1 MIIRGIKQL
10 LKKIKTKL
18 PDKRNFI
25 FNFIKKNSVC
35 CEIGVWKGEFSE
47 LILKKNNPTKLYLVD
62 PWKDFGE
69 NYFDKKHVKYRQEN
83 QNQRYN
89 LVNKKFKKN
98 ILKKQV
104 EILKMTSQEAFSE
117 LENIKFDFIY
127 VDGSHEYDD
136 IIHDSENT
144 FNCLNKNGI
153 IIFDDF
159 LWGENK
165 PLNKTI
171 TSGLL
176 KFITENNESLKIIY
190 CNYQLMI
197 QKIN

>member
-1 MIIRGIKQL
+1 MIIKGIKQL
-10 LKKIKTKL
+10 FKKIKTKL

-127 VDGSHEYDD
+127 VDGNHQYDFVKYD
-136 IIHDSENT
+136 IDNY
-144 FNCLNKNGI
+144 FK
-153 IIFDDF
+153 
-159 LWGENK
+159 
-165 PLNKTI
+165 
-171 TSGLL
+171 LL
-176 KFITENNESLKIIY
+176 NESGYLIGDDYRIDAVQKAV
-190 CNYQLMI
+190 NDFI
-197 QKIN
+197 QTYKPKNFFVKNDQFILQKN

>member
-1 MIIRGIKQL
+1 MIIKGIKQL
-10 LKKIKTKL
+10 FKKIKTKL

-47 LILKKNNPTKLYLVD
+47 LILKKNNPAKLYLVD

-127 VDGSHEYDD
+127 VDGNHQYDFVKYD
-136 IIHDSENT
+136 IDNY
-144 FNCLNKNGI
+144 FK
-153 IIFDDF
+153 
-159 LWGENK
+159 
-165 PLNKTI
+165 
-171 TSGLL
+171 LL
-176 KFITENNESLKIIY
+176 NESGYLIGDDYRIDAVQKAV
-190 CNYQLMI
+190 NDFI
-197 QKIN
+197 QTYKPKNFFVKNDQFILQKN

>member
-1 MIIRGIKQL
+1 MIIKGIKQL
-10 LKKIKTKL
+10 FKKIKTKL

-117 LENIKFDFIY
+117 LENIKFYFIY
-127 VDGSHEYDD
+127 VDGNHQYDFVKYD
-136 IIHDSENT
+136 IDNY
-144 FNCLNKNGI
+144 FK
-153 IIFDDF
+153 
-159 LWGENK
+159 
-165 PLNKTI
+165 
-171 TSGLL
+171 LL
-176 KFITENNESLKIIY
+176 NESGYLIGDDYRIDAVQKAV
-190 CNYQLMI
+190 NDFI
-197 QKIN
+197 QTYKPKNFFVKNDQFILQKN